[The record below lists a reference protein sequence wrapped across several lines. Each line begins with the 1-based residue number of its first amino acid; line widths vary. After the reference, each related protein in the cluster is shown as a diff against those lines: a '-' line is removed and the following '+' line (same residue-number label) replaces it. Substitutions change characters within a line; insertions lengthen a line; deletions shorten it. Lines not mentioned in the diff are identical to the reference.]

1 MSTIQKLTETLE
13 TDMFTDRLIE
23 LYGTHTDIQ
32 STKDRYRKVL
42 QAHGAHPLAAKY
54 RESALFS
61 TSGRTELGG
70 NHTDHN
76 RGKVIAASI
85 QLDTIA
91 SASTIEIPSVT
102 IVSPGFPDVS
112 IDIADLSVREEEEG
126 TTDALVR
133 GIAHAFSNRNLRTGG
148 LVIHTHTNV
157 LKGSG
162 LSSSAAIE
170 VLIATVFNSLYNNDA
185 LSPVEL
191 AIIGQ
196 YAENEFFG
204 KPSGLMD
211 QIACAVGNVVK
222 IDFRDPIDPEVQTID
237 VDFHAAGYQLMVID
251 TKGDHSD
258 LTGDYAAIPSEMK
271 SVAAYFNRDVLREV
285 SLEEFTSSLRDLRSA
300 VGNDRAVLR
309 AFHFLKE
316 NERVDEMQR
325 ALQAGD
331 IGTYLEVVRESGQ
344 SSYQYL
350 QNVYSSSHPSEQAIS
365 LALAMCSHLLGDR
378 GAYRVHGGGFA
389 GTVQVYVPLSL
400 ADTFTQNIEDIFGKG
415 SVTPLTVRSLPTTRV
430 DREI

>member
-1 MSTIQKLTETLE
+1 M
-13 TDMFTDRLIE
+13 
-23 LYGTHTDIQ
+23 
-32 STKDRYRKVL
+32 
-42 QAHGAHPLAAKY
+42 
-54 RESALFS
+54 
-61 TSGRTELGG
+61 
-70 NHTDHN
+70 
-76 RGKVIAASI
+76 
-85 QLDTIA
+85 
-91 SASTIEIPSVT
+91 
-102 IVSPGFPDVS
+102 
-112 IDIADLSVREEEEG
+112 
-126 TTDALVR
+126 
-133 GIAHAFSNRNLRTGG
+133 
-148 LVIHTHTNV
+148 

>member
-1 MSTIQKLTETLE
+1 
-13 TDMFTDRLIE
+13 MFTDRLIE
-23 LYGTHTDIQ
+23 LYGTHTDIR
-32 STKDRYRKVL
+32 SMKKRYREVL
-42 QAHGAHPLAAKY
+42 QSHGEHPLAPRY
-54 RESALFS
+54 RDSALFS
-61 TSGRTELGG
+61 TAGRTELGG

-76 RGKVIAASI
+76 RGRVIAASI

-91 SASTIEIPSVT
+91 TASTIEEPTVT

-112 IDIADLSVREEEEG
+112 IDITDLSVREEEEG

-133 GIAHAFSNRNLRTGG
+133 GIAHAFSRRNLRTGG

-170 VLIATVFNSLYNNDA
+170 VLIATVFNSLYNDDA

-222 IDFRDPIDPEVQTID
+222 IDFQDPVHPVVETID
-237 VDFHAAGYQLMVID
+237 VDFLGAGYQLMVID
-251 TKGDHSD
+251 TRGDHSD

-271 SVAAYFNRDVLREV
+271 SVAAYFNREVLREV
-285 SLEEFTSSLRDLRSA
+285 TLDEFTSSLKDLRSA
-300 VGNDRAVLR
+300 IGNDRAVLR

-316 NERVDEMQR
+316 NQRVDEMHQALRSNDIESYLDAVR
-325 ALQAGD
+325 A
-331 IGTYLEVVRESGQ
+331 SGQ

-350 QNVYSSSHPSEQAIS
+350 QNVYSSSHPYEQAVSI
-365 LALAMCSHLLGDR
+365 ALAMCSHLLGGD
-378 GAYRVHGGGFA
+378 GAFRVHGGGFA
-389 GTVQVYVPLSL
+389 GTIQVYVPLSL
-400 ADTFTQNIEDIFGKG
+400 VSDFTGKIEEIFGTG
-415 SVTPLTVRSLPTTRV
+415 SVTPLTVRALPTTRV
-430 DREI
+430 DR

>member
-42 QAHGAHPLAAKY
+42 QAHGAHPLAEKY